1 MDETKKAFFLQNPP
15 TVAEYLAQQ
24 IELSRKSHIQIAKE
38 VGFPHP
44 NIISMLKRGTI
55 KLPIARVGPIAKAL
69 GIDALDLYM
78 RAMSEYEPGNWM
90 ALKEA
95 VFRQPRLTEKEIEII
110 EIIRMAEANNIN
122 FSSVRIREKLFGFIK
137 TLSVESDF

>member
-1 MDETKKAFFLQNPP
+1 
-15 TVAEYLAQQ
+15 
-24 IELSRKSHIQIAKE
+24 
-38 VGFPHP
+38 
-44 NIISMLKRGTI
+44 MLKRGTI